1 MKLSKVFKKDIEK
14 YLGIIPDRR
23 RKDFKQY
30 IAENGGYDNAIKTL
44 KSKLNKN
51 TEFKEKKE
59 IRQKQVKTQKE
70 YVERKKEIRPKT
82 DVKRKGRKS
91 KKSIEAATKIQ
102 NFFRNEKERNKI
114 FTLQPKETWKTKF
127 SYILKNKLPSGEREI
142 FILTG
147 EPEGWLDR

>member
-1 MKLSKVFKKDIEK
+1 MTEMKLSKVFKKDIEK

-59 IRQKQVKTQKE
+59 TRQKQVKTQKE

-102 NFFRNEKERNKI
+102 RFYTIQNQMNRERTKLFSLEPSKI
-114 FTLQPKETWKTKF
+114 WNTK
-127 SYILKNKLPSGEREI
+127 I
-142 FILTG
+142 
-147 EPEGWLDR
+147 